1 MSQPW
6 DCHNN
11 GHNHMWR
18 DRQDG
23 GGKICMWCGT
33 IQLQRK
39 TQKVA
44 RLRDYD
50 GDPADRHVADEI
62 QKNVARIATL
72 EAVLTKISKMNTGE
86 WSREDMAAVAR
97 DALPLS

>member
-39 TQKVA
+39 TRKVA
-44 RLRDYD
+44 SGGVAQAEQNTRLTSYQRS
-50 GDPADRHVADEI
+50 DRNEH
-62 QKNVARIATL
+62 
-72 EAVLTKISKMNTGE
+72 
-86 WSREDMAAVAR
+86 
-97 DALPLS
+97 